1 LIQIASTNKQ
11 KKYLTRVMRKIYY
24 LIALAFLTLGL
35 IIFSTTADAGGPWND
50 QYCDVEVT
58 KIKVVNEKGEVL
70 ENLTEEKVVCNDGA
84 SDFLFNMGIAEN
96 CEMYT
101 WDMPVGE
108 VVITQRQVI
117 CKRMDQSGYEIVQ
130 GYHSID

>member
-1 LIQIASTNKQ
+1 
-11 KKYLTRVMRKIYY
+11 MKIIFYI
-24 LIALAFLTLGL
+24 IALAFLSLGL
-35 IIFSTTADAGGPWND
+35 IIFSTTAKAGGPWMD
-50 QYCDVEVT
+50 QYCDIETTQIRVVDQQGNILES
-58 KIKVVNEKGEVL
+58 KV
-70 ENLTEEKVVCNDGA
+70 EEKVVCNDGA

-108 VVITQRQVI
+108 VVITQRQI
-117 CKRMDQSGYEIVQ
+117 ACKKMDGTGYEIVQ

>member
-1 LIQIASTNKQ
+1 
-11 KKYLTRVMRKIYY
+11 MRTVYY
-24 LIALAFLTLGL
+24 LIALVGIMLGL
-35 IIFSTTADAGGPWND
+35 VLFAQIEKAHAGGPWDN

-58 KIKVVNEKGEVL
+58 KIRVVNDQGEVL
-70 ENLTEEKVVCNDGA
+70 ENLVEEKLICKDGA
-84 SDFLFNMGIAEN
+84 SDFLHGMGIAES

-108 VVITQRQVI
+108 VIMTQRQI
-117 CKRMDQSGYEIVQ
+117 ACKKMDGTGYEIVQ

>member
-1 LIQIASTNKQ
+1 
-11 KKYLTRVMRKIYY
+11 MRKIYY

-35 IIFSTTADAGGPWND
+35 IIFSTTAKAGGPWND

-58 KIKVVNEKGEVL
+58 KIKVVNEQGEIL
-70 ENLTEEKVVCNDGA
+70 ENLTEEKVVCKDGA
-84 SDFLFNMGIAEN
+84 SDFLFDMGIAEN

-108 VVITQRQVI
+108 VVITQRQI
-117 CKRMDQSGYEIVQ
+117 MCKRMDGTGYEIVQ

>member
-1 LIQIASTNKQ
+1 MKFIV
-11 KKYLTRVMRKIYY
+11 R
-24 LIALAFLTLGL
+24 IALVVLM
-35 IIFSTTADAGGPWND
+35 IIVIKLVWLNRAEAGGPWNN

-58 KIKVVNEKGEVL
+58 KIRVIDQQGNVV
-70 ENLTEEKVVCNDGA
+70 ENLTEEKMVCNDGA
-84 SDFLFNMGIAEN
+84 SDFLFDMGIAEN

-108 VVITQRQVI
+108 VVITQRQVA
-117 CKRMDQSGYEIVQ
+117 CKKMDGTGYEIVQ